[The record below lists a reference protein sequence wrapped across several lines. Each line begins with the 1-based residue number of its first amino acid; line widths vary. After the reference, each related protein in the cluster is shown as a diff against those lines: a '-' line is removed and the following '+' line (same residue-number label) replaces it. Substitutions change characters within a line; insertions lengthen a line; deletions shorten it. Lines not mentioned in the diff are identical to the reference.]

1 MFHDTATIVPV
12 TGYRVGGRG
21 AQLDLDDPAD
31 AARLRALLGAAD
43 VLIDGYTD
51 GVLARFGLDELSLR
65 AAYPDLVLARVSCY
79 GHIGPLKGRK
89 GFQQVCT
96 I

>member
-1 MFHDTATIVPV
+1 MA
-12 TGYRVGGRG
+12 
-21 AQLDLDDPAD
+21 PANRW
-31 AARLRALLGAAD
+31 AARGPSTRVILTGVEA
-43 VLIDGYTD
+43 D

-89 GFQQVCT
+89 GFQQVCK